1 MPVLITFLI
10 QVVLLALFD
19 PQPRLGIADL
29 GRSEITTGLEQ
40 ADGIELTRA
49 RSAAELRQL
58 VVDHDVDGGLVLP
71 GGFDASVRAG
81 ERPLLELYLS
91 GESRV
96 THRIVLAVTAI
107 DRVREVEGSPAPVQ
121 VELSSV
127 GHGPALP
134 VEDLAVLSVLM
145 FALLVT
151 GTFVPGLLLV
161 QEREHRT
168 LDALLVTP
176 TTIAEILLAKAAIG
190 FTMALVL
197 CTVTLALNGALSA
210 EPLALLATL
219 AVAAILCNEIGLLYG
234 TTAKDAKGLY
244 NMVKTL
250 NVFILGPLIFYFFP
264 NWPQWIAK
272 LFPTYWFI
280 DPLYRIAVQGMA
292 LADVWWELAIALGIG
307 AALVGPIVLL
317 GRRMEAKLA
326 AGG

>member
-1 MPVLITFLI
+1 
-10 QVVLLALFD
+10 
-19 PQPRLGIADL
+19 
-29 GRSEITTGLEQ
+29 
-40 ADGIELTRA
+40 
-49 RSAAELRQL
+49 
-58 VVDHDVDGGLVLP
+58 
-71 GGFDASVRAG
+71 
-81 ERPLLELYLS
+81 
-91 GESRV
+91 
-96 THRIVLAVTAI
+96 
-107 DRVREVEGSPAPVQ
+107 
-121 VELSSV
+121 
-127 GHGPALP
+127 
-134 VEDLAVLSVLM
+134 M

-151 GTFVPGLLLV
+151 GIFVPGLLLV

-176 TTIAEILLAKAAIG
+176 TSIAEVLLAKAAIG
-190 FTMALVL
+190 FSMALVL

-219 AVAAILCNEIGLLYG
+219 AVAAIICNEIGLIYG

-280 DPLYRIAVQGMA
+280 DPLYRIAVQGMT
-292 LADVWWELAIALGIG
+292 LADVWWELAVALGIS
-307 AALVGPIVLL
+307 AAMVGPIVLL

-326 AGG
+326 AG